1 MIVSNRDD
9 APTVL
14 NLSDASVKRNLM
26 VQISGL
32 QGLYEVKIRPRKR
45 TRSLDQNAYYF
56 VAVVQPFRDWL
67 RSEYGDELI
76 TSDQAH
82 EMLKVKILGMDEKLI
97 EGTSEVLKLIPRS
110 KTLTKDE
117 FGSYIDKA
125 SEWLA
130 QFCSIVVV
138 PSEMFYESK

>member
-1 MIVSNRDD
+1 MNRDD
-9 APTVL
+9 APPIL
-14 NLSDASVKRNLM
+14 NLSDASVKRRLM

-32 QGLYEVKIRPRKR
+32 QGLYEVRFRPRKR
-45 TRSLDQNAYYF
+45 TRSLDANRYYF
-56 VAVVQPFRDWL
+56 AAIVQPFRDWL
-67 RSEYGDELI
+67 KSEYGDELI

-97 EGTSEVLKLIPRS
+97 EGTNEVLKLIPRS

-130 QFCSIVVV
+130 EFCQIVVV
-138 PSEMFYESK
+138 PSDLFYEGK